1 MRSNSENR
9 EQKKF
14 ERIMQHII
22 RSIEDSGYSAEDQ
35 ILAYVLTDDE
45 NYITRNGNAR
55 DWIQKLDKQQIEKYF
70 EL

>member
-1 MRSNSENR
+1 M

-14 ERIMQHII
+14 EWVMEHII

-55 DWIQKLDKQQIEKYF
+55 EWIQKLDKQQIEKYL

>member
-1 MRSNSENR
+1 M

-14 ERIMQHII
+14 ERVMRHII
-22 RSIEDSGYSAEDQ
+22 RSIEDSGYSAEEQ

-55 DWIQKLDKQQIEKYF
+55 DWIQKLDKQQIEKYL

>member
-1 MRSNSENR
+1 M

-14 ERIMQHII
+14 ERVMRHII

-55 DWIQKLDKQQIEKYF
+55 DWIQKLDKQQIEKYL

>member
-1 MRSNSENR
+1 M

-14 ERIMQHII
+14 EQVMEHII

-55 DWIQKLDKQQIEKYF
+55 DWIQKLDKQQIEKYL

>member
-1 MRSNSENR
+1 M

-14 ERIMQHII
+14 EQVMEHII

-35 ILAYVLTDDE
+35 ILAYVWTDDE

-55 DWIQKLDKQQIEKYF
+55 EWIQKLDKQQIEKYL

>member
-1 MRSNSENR
+1 MRINSENR
-9 EQKKF
+9 EEKKF

>member
-1 MRSNSENR
+1 M

-14 ERIMQHII
+14 ERIMKHII

-55 DWIQKLDKQQIEKYF
+55 EWIQKLDKQQIEKYL

>member
-1 MRSNSENR
+1 MD
-9 EQKKF
+9 QKKF
-14 ERIMQHII
+14 ERIMEHII

-55 DWIQKLDKQQIEKYF
+55 EWIQKLDKQQIEKYL